1 VNVNSST
8 LTKLDF
14 ERVRLALSERTASRL
29 GTELATQLA
38 PTLSREDIETSWQR
52 IEEAMAGPPITL
64 GGVHDVRPL
73 IEAVHEGKMIDGS
86 DILQIA
92 YTMDAAGTIKR
103 AILASERPALS
114 ELAKELRSFDGALR
128 LVREQLDLDGSV
140 RDDATPKLRDIRRR
154 LAPLRGRIRDAL
166 TRLLNTY
173 AEYVQDP
180 VITQRRDRYVI
191 PIVAS
196 FQSKVPGIAL
206 DSSDSGATVFIEP
219 QSVVPMNNELALL
232 EFEERDEV
240 RRILIA
246 LAQRLA
252 YEEGLDETLA
262 TLGQLDLIA
271 ASARLADDWKLAK
284 PRFSEQGHIRLE
296 DARHPLI
303 KDCVPNTLQLDA
315 DHRLLIITGPN
326 AGGKTVLLKTLG
338 LATIMAHSGLLI
350 ATSSERTPTLPFVE
364 SLLVDIGD
372 EQSIEASLSTYAGH
386 LKNLKAIVDAADER
400 VLILIDELGSGT
412 DPSEGAA
419 ISQAILEQVLQSG
432 ARGLITTHLAPLK
445 VFASET
451 AGIQN
456 AAMRFDVEKLQPT
469 YKLVVGQPGRSYA
482 LSIAERIGLSHE
494 LLERASDILGP
505 EGERLESLLQ
515 TLEQQRVKLSQEVIA
530 AELARDASQKEAEIL
545 RKQIDMLRNKEAE
558 VIAAAAEKADE
569 LLEDTLQ
576 RAKELKRVAT
586 SNPQERSKALE
597 ELQQLRRNAQQQVQS
612 QSKTQSGVK
621 QTQQPQQN
629 KNTLQPGAVVFVE
642 DYNAAGPILELRGDE
657 VVVQLGLLK
666 ITAPKRSVRL
676 VKKEPVVNTS
686 SGKTKVTAFTSS
698 TRFESELN
706 IRGERVEEG
715 LEKVRE
721 FILEAKSLKTSP
733 VRILHG
739 KGTGTLRDAVRN
751 YLKNDRNVER
761 YEDAVPYEGGHGVTV
776 AYLR

>member
-1 VNVNSST
+1 
-8 LTKLDF
+8 
-14 ERVRLALSERTASRL
+14 
-29 GTELATQLA
+29 
-38 PTLSREDIETSWQR
+38 
-52 IEEAMAGPPITL
+52 
-64 GGVHDVRPL
+64 
-73 IEAVHEGKMIDGS
+73 
-86 DILQIA
+86 
-92 YTMDAAGTIKR
+92 
-103 AILASERPALS
+103 
-114 ELAKELRSFDGALR
+114 
-128 LVREQLDLDGSV
+128 
-140 RDDATPKLRDIRRR
+140 
-154 LAPLRGRIRDAL
+154 
-166 TRLLNTY
+166 
-173 AEYVQDP
+173 
-180 VITQRRDRYVI
+180 
-191 PIVAS
+191 
-196 FQSKVPGIAL
+196 
-206 DSSDSGATVFIEP
+206 
-219 QSVVPMNNELALL
+219 
-232 EFEERDEV
+232 
-240 RRILIA
+240 
-246 LAQRLA
+246 
-252 YEEGLDETLA
+252 
-262 TLGQLDLIA
+262 
-271 ASARLADDWKLAK
+271 
-284 PRFSEQGHIRLE
+284 
-296 DARHPLI
+296 
-303 KDCVPNTLQLDA
+303 
-315 DHRLLIITGPN
+315 
-326 AGGKTVLLKTLG
+326 
-338 LATIMAHSGLLI
+338 
-350 ATSSERTPTLPFVE
+350 
-364 SLLVDIGD
+364 
-372 EQSIEASLSTYAGH
+372 
-386 LKNLKAIVDAADER
+386 
-400 VLILIDELGSGT
+400 
-412 DPSEGAA
+412 
-419 ISQAILEQVLQSG
+419 
-432 ARGLITTHLAPLK
+432 
-445 VFASET
+445 
-451 AGIQN
+451 
-456 AAMRFDVEKLQPT
+456 
-469 YKLVVGQPGRSYA
+469 
-482 LSIAERIGLSHE
+482 

-530 AELARDASQKEAEIL
+530 AEFARDASQKEAEIL